1 MNAALY
7 IVLGLAVIG
16 VVYVLA
22 RGVIG
27 MANGANV
34 DGRQSNKFM
43 SYRVA
48 LQLIAVLAV
57 LAIAFAARR

>member
-1 MNAALY
+1 MNIALY
-7 IVLGLAVIG
+7 IVLGLAVVG

-27 MANGANV
+27 MANGANL

-48 LQLIAVLAV
+48 LQFIAVLAV